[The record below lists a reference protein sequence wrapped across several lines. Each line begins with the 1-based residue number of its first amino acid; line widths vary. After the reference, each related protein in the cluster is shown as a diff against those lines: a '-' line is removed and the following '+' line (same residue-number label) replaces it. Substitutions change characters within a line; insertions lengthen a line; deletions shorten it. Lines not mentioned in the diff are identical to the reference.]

1 MTGGYP
7 QAFILYQSKPQSIPF
22 HKYVQK
28 QPTAFSKGRL
38 LRLLRHFSQSFYNSR
53 TLPPLNRYKVRE
65 LLPPPTFSDHPLLN
79 RYKVYTHLILYA
91 QIHEVSEEFLQQ
103 SLLLGVV
110 SPVQQVGQVQG
121 GNPCL
126 SVIFV
131 QAGSVLI
138 LQLRSVTFNLKEFKS
153 FIYMQSKPYY
163 CCIKGNLRF

>member
-22 HKYVQK
+22 HKQVQK
-28 QPTAFSKGRL
+28 QPTAFSKGRF

-53 TLPPLNRYKVRE
+53 TLPPLNRYKVRD
-65 LLPPPTFSDHPLLN
+65 PPSSPTSSDHPLLN
-79 RYKVYTHLILYA
+79 RYKEQTHLILYA

-131 QAGSVLI
+131 QAGSILI
-138 LQLRSVTFNLKEFKS
+138 LQLRSVTFNLKEFYSYIHAVKT
-153 FIYMQSKPYY
+153 ILLLY
-163 CCIKGNLRF
+163 

>member
-22 HKYVQK
+22 HKQVQK

-38 LRLLRHFSQSFYNSR
+38 LRLLRHFSQSFTALGLSPLLIDIKLE
-53 TLPPLNRYKVRE
+53 TPPSS
-65 LLPPPTFSDHPLLN
+65 PTSSDHPLLN
-79 RYKVYTHLILYA
+79 RYKVQTHLILYA
-91 QIHEVSEEFLQQ
+91 QIHEVSEEFPQQ

-126 SVIFV
+126 SVIFI
-131 QAGSVLI
+131 QAGSILI
-138 LQLRSVTFNLKEFKS
+138 LQLRSVMFNLKEFYSYIHAVKT
-153 FIYMQSKPYY
+153 ILLLY
-163 CCIKGNLRF
+163 

>member
-7 QAFILYQSKPQSIPF
+7 QAFILYRSKPQSIPF
-22 HKYVQK
+22 HKQVQK
-28 QPTAFSKGRL
+28 QPTAFSKRRF
-38 LRLLRHFSQSFYNSR
+38 LRLQRHFSQSFYNSP
-53 TLPPLNRYKVRE
+53 TLPPLNRYKVRDP
-65 LLPPPTFSDHPLLN
+65 LSSPTSSDHPLLN
-79 RYKVYTHLILYA
+79 RYKVQTHLILYV

-131 QAGSVLI
+131 QAGSILI
-138 LQLRSVTFNLKEFKS
+138 LQLRSVTFNLKE
-153 FIYMQSKPYY
+153 
-163 CCIKGNLRF
+163 L